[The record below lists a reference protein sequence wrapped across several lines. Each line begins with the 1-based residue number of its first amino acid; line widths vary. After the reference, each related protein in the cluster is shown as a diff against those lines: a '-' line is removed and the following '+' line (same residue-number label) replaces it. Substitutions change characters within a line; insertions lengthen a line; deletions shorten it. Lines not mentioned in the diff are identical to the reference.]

1 VAEVGETKRKL
12 FAKRGW
18 SCLNLSALIPK
29 MDLRPAKHSVVY
41 VGLMPLLVVS
51 IIWAL
56 ALTVCPEL
64 HEWVHPDA
72 GHEDHECAVT
82 LFCNGGIHFAP
93 TDLFDVGKPA
103 QWLLID
109 VLHVLS
115 QVLVAAQTARLIPG
129 RGPPWIR

>member
-1 VAEVGETKRKL
+1 
-12 FAKRGW
+12 
-18 SCLNLSALIPK
+18 
-29 MDLRPAKHSVVY
+29 MDPRPAKHSVVY
-41 VGLMPLLVVS
+41 VGLIPLLVVS
-51 IIWAL
+51 IVWAL
-56 ALTVCPEL
+56 TLTVCPEL

-109 VLHVLS
+109 VLHVRS

>member
-29 MDLRPAKHSVVY
+29 MDLHPAKHSVVY

-51 IIWAL
+51 IVWAL
-56 ALTVCPEL
+56 TLTVCPEL

-93 TDLFDVGKPA
+93 TDLFDVGKPTR
-103 QWLLID
+103 WLLID
-109 VLHVLS
+109 VLHVRS